1 MSTRQVDAFFYGLFM
16 DVEVLRQSGAKPAN
30 PRRAYVA
37 EFALRIGQRATL
49 VPSLGARTYGMLIA
63 LTHAEIERLY
73 KPPGLENYR
82 PEAVL
87 AQPIEG
93 IAIPALCYNLL
104 QAPESHERNPD
115 YALRLKSVL
124 TKLGFPG
131 DYVASIE

>member
-1 MSTRQVDAFFYGLFM
+1 
-16 DVEVLRQSGAKPAN
+16 
-30 PRRAYVA
+30 
-37 EFALRIGQRATL
+37 
-49 VPSLGARTYGMLIA
+49 MLIK
-63 LTHAEIERLY
+63 LTHAELERLY
-73 KPPGLENYR
+73 NAPGLEHYR

-87 AQPIEG
+87 AQPLEG

-131 DYVASIE
+131 DYVASVA